1 VRVTAEPTAKAD
13 AGGGP
18 PDSDERV
25 RRQNWLQQ
33 ALTRPS
39 SGAMLAALVAFL
51 VFSWP
56 LWECVADASACYGR
70 GFLSPRGIANWLDVA
85 AQVGILGAA
94 VTLLMIAGEFD
105 LSVGSMIGAA
115 GMVIAIG
122 MDVYGLSPFL
132 AVAAAFAF
140 ALAVGFFNGWLVTKT
155 GLPSFIVT
163 LGMLFLLRGVTIG
176 LTRLITN
183 RTQVGGLSEYTAD
196 DPFSLLFTGE
206 VTIPVLEIEIEAS
219 VIWWIALTG
228 VAAWILFRTTFGN
241 WILGTGGNM
250 TAARNV
256 GVPVR
261 RVKISL
267 FMGTAGAAALLATI
281 QVLEFSSADTA
292 RGTLKELEAI
302 AAAVIGGNLLT
313 GGYGSPIG
321 TFFGALTLGMTQVGI
336 PMAGLPGDWFRAVL
350 GIVLLVAVLG
360 SNWIRM
366 RGTGVRT

>member
-1 VRVTAEPTAKAD
+1 VTAKGSAD
-13 AGGGP
+13 GADGG
-18 PDSDERV
+18 SRDERV
-25 RRQNWLQQ
+25 RRRSWLQN
-33 ALTRPS
+33 ALTKPS
-39 SGAMLAALVAFL
+39 SGAIIAAIVAFV

-56 LWECVADASACYGR
+56 LWECLGDASECYGR
-70 GFLSPRGIANWLDVA
+70 GFLSARGIANWLDVA

-115 GMVIAIG
+115 GMIIAIG
-122 MDVYGLSPFL
+122 MSEFGLPPYL

-140 ALAVGFFNGWLVTKT
+140 ALSVGFLNGWLVTKT

-163 LGMLFLLRGVTIG
+163 LGMLFLLRGLTIG
-176 LTRLITN
+176 LTRQITS
-183 RTQVGGLSEYTAD
+183 RTQVGQLDQHTEGD
-196 DPFSLLFTGE
+196 VFSSLFTGE
-206 VTIPVLEIEIEAS
+206 LTIPILDIEIEAS
-219 VIWWIALTG
+219 VVWWVLLTV

-241 WILGTGGNM
+241 WIFGTGGNKIS
-250 TAARNV
+250 ARNV

-261 RVKISL
+261 RVRISL
-267 FMGTAGAAALLATI
+267 FMGTAAAAALLATI

-292 RGTLKELEAI
+292 RGGLKELEAI

-350 GIVLLVAVLG
+350 GVVLLVAVLG

-366 RGTGVRT
+366 RGTGVRS